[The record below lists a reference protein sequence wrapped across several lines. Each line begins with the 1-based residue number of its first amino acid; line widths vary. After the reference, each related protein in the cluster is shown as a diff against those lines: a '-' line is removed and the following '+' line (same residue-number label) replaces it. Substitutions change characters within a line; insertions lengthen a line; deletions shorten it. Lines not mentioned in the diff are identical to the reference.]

1 MDERAAATPPADE
14 PRLATRVF
22 GLPLDTIGL
31 VAGPLVLIVWLL
43 NEDPSLAADA
53 VMRYRL
59 GGVMLLT
66 ILWWLTEPIPIPV
79 TGLLAVVL
87 AVVLGV
93 IPADESQS
101 ASAAF
106 KAVFAPF
113 ADPTVFFLMGGMFIG
128 QAMMRHG
135 LDRRFALAILC
146 SRWAGRSPA
155 TVLGG
160 VGLAVG
166 LVSMFVSNTAATAMV
181 FPVTMG
187 LIAVMASGAQQSNG
201 VTAGGFA
208 RSPYATA
215 LLLMT
220 AYASSVGGIATP
232 IGTTTN
238 VVAMGYFKQ
247 EAYFGR
253 SVDFLAWMQVGIPTM
268 LLLGAALYLWLRL
281 AAPVTA
287 IDVAA
292 LRRYLHE
299 ARSGIGPWKRGEWNT
314 LAVFMIVVSLWLAP
328 GVIGLVD
335 EDLARRFNR
344 RLPEEIVALF
354 IPVLLYL
361 LPVNWRR
368 REGTLETADLRRI
381 DWGTLLLFGSGL
393 ALGGLMFRTGLA
405 SSIAKAA
412 VAGLGTEDVWAI
424 TAVAI
429 AAGVVLSE
437 FTSNAATAATLIPV
451 VWQICGQLE
460 IEPLPPLMGLTFGA
474 SFGSALP
481 VSTPPNAIVYGSGLI
496 PMRRMIG
503 AGVVF
508 DVICI
513 AVIWVALRLAVGLNW
528 TPFLGIGDR

>member
-1 MDERAAATPPADE
+1 
-14 PRLATRVF
+14 
-22 GLPLDTIGL
+22 
-31 VAGPLVLIVWLL
+31 
-43 NEDPSLAADA
+43 
-53 VMRYRL
+53 
-59 GGVMLLT
+59 
-66 ILWWLTEPIPIPV
+66 
-79 TGLLAVVL
+79 
-87 AVVLGV
+87 
-93 IPADESQS
+93 
-101 ASAAF
+101 
-106 KAVFAPF
+106 
-113 ADPTVFFLMGGMFIG
+113 MFIG

-160 VGLAVG
+160 VGVAVG
-166 LVSMFVSNTAATAMV
+166 LVSMLVSNTAATAMI

-187 LIAVMASGAQQSNG
+187 LISVMAVGARQAG
-201 VTAGGFA
+201 ADGGFA

-247 EAYFGR
+247 DNYYGR
-253 SVDFLAWMQVGIPTM
+253 SVDFLAWMQVGVPLM
-268 LLLGAALYLWLRL
+268 LLLGVALFFWLRL
-281 AAPVTA
+281 SAPTTA
-287 IDVAA
+287 IDIAA

-299 ARSGIGPWKRGEWNT
+299 ERAKIGPWKRGEWNT
-314 LAVFMIVVSLWLAP
+314 LAVFMIAVSLWLAP
-328 GVIGLVD
+328 GFIAIVD
-335 EDLARRFNR
+335 ETVAARFNR
-344 RLPEEIVALF
+344 RFPEEVVAIC

-368 REGTLETADLRRI
+368 REATLETADLRRI
-381 DWGTLLLFGSGL
+381 DWGTLLLFGAGL

-405 SSIAKAA
+405 ESLAESTVAA
-412 VAGLGTEDVWAI
+412 IHTESLWAI
-424 TAVAI
+424 TAIAI
-429 AAGVVLSE
+429 TAGVVLSE
-437 FTSNAATAATLIPV
+437 FTSNAATAATLVPV
-451 VWQICGQLE
+451 IWQICAQLK
-460 IEPLPPLMGLTFGA
+460 IDPLAPSLGLTFGA

-503 AGVVF
+503 AGIVF

-513 AVIWVALRLAVGLNW
+513 AVIWLALRVAVELNW
-528 TPFLGIGDR
+528 TPFL

>member
-1 MDERAAATPPADE
+1 MVDRAADE
-14 PRLATRVF
+14 PPTQEPRLSTRIL

-31 VAGPLVLIVWLL
+31 VAGPLTLIVWLFV
-43 NEDPSLAADA
+43 EDPALSAEA

-59 GGVMLLT
+59 GGVMLFT
-66 ILWWLTEPIPIPV
+66 MLWWLTEPIPIPV
-79 TGLLAVVL
+79 TGLLAVAL
-87 AVVLGV
+87 SVVLGIV
-93 IPADESQS
+93 PQEENQS
-101 ASAAF
+101 TVEAF
-106 KAVFAPF
+106 KAVLAPF
-113 ADPTVFFLMGGMFIG
+113 ADPPVFFLMGGMFIG
-128 QAMMRHG
+128 LAMTRHG
-135 LDRRFALAILC
+135 LDRRFALSILC

-160 VGLAVG
+160 VGLAVC

-187 LIAVMASGAQQSNG
+187 LIAVMQAGSGA
-201 VTAGGFA
+201 AGFS

-220 AYASSVGGIATP
+220 AYASSAGGVATP

-238 VVAMGYFKQ
+238 VVAMGYFRQK
-247 EAYFGR
+247 EYFGQP
-253 SVDFLAWMQVGIPTM
+253 VDFLAWMQVGVPMMVM
-268 LLLGAALYLWLRL
+268 LVAALYAWLRVF
-281 AAPVTA
+281 APA
-287 IDVAA
+287 SSIDIAA

-299 ARSGIGPWKRGEWNT
+299 ERARIGPWKRGEWNT
-314 LAVFMIVVSLWLAP
+314 LAVFVIAVSLWIAP
-328 GVIGLVD
+328 GALALID
-335 EDLARRFNR
+335 EELARTFNR
-344 RLPEEIVALF
+344 QLPEEIVAVF

-368 REGTLETADLRRI
+368 REATLSARDLRGI

-393 ALGGLMFRTGLA
+393 ALGRLMLETKLA
-405 SSIAKAA
+405 ESIAEAA
-412 VAGLGTEDVWAI
+412 VSALGTDRLWTI
-424 TAVAI
+424 TALAI

-437 FTSNAATAATLIPV
+437 LTSNAATASTLIPV
-451 VWQICGQLE
+451 VLFIAGELE
-460 IEPLPPLMGLTFGA
+460 IDKLPPLLGLTFGA

-503 AGVVF
+503 AGIVF

-528 TPFLGIGDR
+528 TPFLGT